1 GFRVNSDSWFSILFV
16 YFGSQEIASNCW
28 FTGSVSFSPCINPR
42 PHEENREGEIRVEE
56 RDFWSVISVAIR
68 ETRWKLGAAAA
79 ITFGFKNL
87 METFTVDVY
96 RAENRPLNVPLI
108 APFTIASSRLEMVE
122 NVAVRI
128 ELSNGS
134 VGWGEAPILP
144 FVTAEDQKTAMAK
157 ASEACAFLRRCPSL
171 TLGSMLEDIGNSD
184 EFFKVAAPL
193 ETLGRAAAELRIM
206 KRTRI
211 GMDLQFDMVEVDAF
225 VKQPDGLL
233 FS

>member
-1 GFRVNSDSWFSILFV
+1 
-16 YFGSQEIASNCW
+16 
-28 FTGSVSFSPCINPR
+28 
-42 PHEENREGEIRVEE
+42 
-56 RDFWSVISVAIR
+56 
-68 ETRWKLGAAAA
+68 
-79 ITFGFKNL
+79 

-233 FS
+233 FSWSENLVVLPAFFIAVILWAIMFSQFWKRKNASLLARWPITYGNAVDEEYKVVGMKGNAQPG

>member
-1 GFRVNSDSWFSILFV
+1 
-16 YFGSQEIASNCW
+16 
-28 FTGSVSFSPCINPR
+28 
-42 PHEENREGEIRVEE
+42 
-56 RDFWSVISVAIR
+56 
-68 ETRWKLGAAAA
+68 
-79 ITFGFKNL
+79 
-87 METFTVDVY
+87 
-96 RAENRPLNVPLI
+96 
-108 APFTIASSRLEMVE
+108 MVE

-233 FS
+233 FSWYECFQCYCRLMHGIVREFSSAPCFLHCGHTMGYYVFSVLETEKCFTFSQVAYYLWKCS